1 MCPFE
6 KAYPLK
12 EGGETVLYCIL
23 LYLLQAVSYNK
34 LLLEAHRG
42 FADPKQ
48 MI

>member
-6 KAYPLK
+6 KTYLLK
-12 EGGETVLYCIL
+12 EGGEILLYCIL
-23 LYLLQAVSYNK
+23 LYLLQAVAYNG
-34 LLLEAHRG
+34 LLLEAHWS